1 MSTMSATAIKPAA
14 NVRLP
19 ALPDNAPFTA
29 AQRAWLNGFFAG
41 LLGDAGEGAAA
52 TPAGAAPSGAASG
65 AQAAPVEAEAEE
77 LPWHD
82 PALPLPERLKLAEGK
97 PRGLV
102 LMAAMA
108 QLDCG
113 ACGYACKSYAD
124 AIDRGEE
131 PDLNRCAPGGADTA
145 KKLKEVM
152 ATMKA
157 PAAPAPPSS
166 TPATAPAA
174 LGVAAKGKPAP
185 VAPGGAGTGKAHGRD
200 HPFPA
205 RLRSCVRLNGPGS
218 EKDTRHVVLDL
229 KGSGLTYKPGDALG
243 VYPENCPSLVQR
255 ILEVLDASGA
265 EDVPAPDGSHV
276 SLRDALRRHYSI
288 TRPTRRLA
296 ELLGLVRKETSSYE
310 GMTAAAAAALAA
322 AEAAIPDPFAD
333 GRQVLDLLTEWRAVR
348 PRPDTFVEALSP
360 LQPRLYSISSS
371 PLAHPGEVHLTV
383 GVVRYHGPGGLPCKG
398 VCSTYLAERVR
409 PGQKVRVFVHPS
421 SRFGLPAD
429 DTAPV
434 IMVGPGTG
442 VAPFR
447 AFLHHRKA
455 AGATGKNWL
464 FFGDQRAASDFLYRT
479 ELDQHLSEG
488 TLTRLETAFSRDGSG
503 ASAAGKT
510 YVQHRM
516 LEHAAEIWKWLREGA
531 HFYVC
536 GDARR
541 MARDVDETL
550 RLIVWEQGG
559 MTQPDVEA
567 YMADLTKTGRYQ
579 RDVY

>member
-1 MSTMSATAIKPAA
+1 MTTTASGALK
-14 NVRLP
+14 NVSLP
-19 ALPDNAPFTA
+19 HTPTIPDNAPFNA
-29 AQRAWLNGFFAG
+29 AQRAWLNGFLAG
-41 LLGDAGEGAAA
+41 VLAGGTEGAPAPPDGGPAA
-52 TPAGAAPSGAASG
+52 LAPQPEPA
-65 AQAAPVEAEAEE
+65 AEE

-82 PALPLPERLKLAEGK
+82 PALPLAERIRLADGK
-97 PRGLV
+97 PRSLA

-113 ACGYACKSYAD
+113 ACGYACKTYAA

-131 PDLNRCAPGGADTA
+131 SDLTRCAPGGADTA
-145 KKLKEVM
+145 KKLKEL
-152 ATMKA
+152 MKTL
-157 PAAPAPPSS
+157 PASPPAPAP
-166 TPATAPAA
+166 
-174 LGVAAKGKPAP
+174 AAKGKA
-185 VAPGGAGTGKAHGRD
+185 ATSEIGGPGVGKPHTRD
-200 HPFPA
+200 HPFPS
-205 RLRSCVRLNGPGS
+205 RLRQCVRLNGPGS

-229 KGSGLTYKPGDALG
+229 KGSGLSYKPGDALG

-276 SLRDALRRHYSI
+276 SLRDALLRHYTV

-296 ELLGLVRKETSSYE
+296 ELLGLVRNETRSYE

-322 AEAAIPDPFAD
+322 ADAAIPDPFAD

-348 PRPDTFVEALSP
+348 PKPDQFVQALSP

-371 PLAHPGEVHLTV
+371 PLAHVDEVHLTI
-383 GVVRYHGPGGLPCKG
+383 GVVRYHGPAGLPCKG

-429 DTAPV
+429 NAAPI

-455 AGATGKNWL
+455 TGATGRSWL
-464 FFGDQRAASDFLYRT
+464 LFGDQRRACDFLYRT
-479 ELDQHLSEG
+479 ELEQHLADG
-488 TLTRLETAFSRDGSG
+488 TLTRLDTAFSRDGTG
-503 ASAAGKT
+503 PGAGKC

-516 LEHAAEIWKWLREGA
+516 LEHAADIWKWLRDGA

-541 MARDVDETL
+541 MAKDVDETL

-567 YMADLTKTGRYQ
+567 YIAHLTRTGRYQ